1 MLIFDAHLDLA
12 WNAIDWN
19 RDLTLEVDE
28 IRRGE
33 ACAADVGAAHGV
45 RRKGAGRGTTS
56 LPELRRAEVGICVA
70 TVLDRTARP
79 ETDVPGF
86 PGSASQEL
94 SYAKAQGQLAYY
106 RALEHLG
113 WMRAITDTASL
124 DAHMADWQRD
134 PDTTPV
140 GYILSMEGGDP
151 IVEPD
156 WVASW
161 HDQGLRA
168 IGPAHYGVSRYAH
181 GTSRPGGL
189 TEDGRVLLRE
199 MQALDMVLDLSHLAD
214 EAFWQAIELYDAP
227 VIASHNNCRALVP
240 GDRQFSDEQIRAIAE
255 RGGAIG
261 VALDAWMLYPG
272 WIRGETDPSVVAM
285 DAVVDQ
291 IDHVCEVTGTSEH
304 VAIGSDLDGGFGTEQ
319 TPRDLDTIADLQRI
333 PELLRQRGYEERAIE
348 GIMHGNWLRVFGGA
362 LAR

>member
-19 RDLTLEVDE
+19 RDLCLEVDE
-28 IRRGE
+28 IRRRE
-33 ACAADVGAAHGV
+33 AGLEK
-45 RRKGAGRGTTS
+45 KGAGRSTTS
-56 LPELRRAEVGICVA
+56 LPELRRAEVGICIA

-106 RALEHLG
+106 RALERRG
-113 WMRAITDTASL
+113 WLRQIRNAAAL
-124 DAHMADWQRD
+124 DDHVAAWERNQNAGKAA
-134 PDTTPV
+134 PPIPI

-156 WVASW
+156 WVAHW
-161 HDQGLRA
+161 YEQGLRA
-168 IGPAHYGVSRYAH
+168 VGPAHYGVSRYAH

-189 TEDGRVLLRE
+189 TGDGRALLRE
-199 MQALDMVLDLSHLAD
+199 MQALGMVLDLSHLAD
-214 EAFWQAIELYDAP
+214 QAFWEAIELYDGP

-240 GDRQFSDEQIRAIAE
+240 GDRQFTDDQIRAISE
-255 RGGAIG
+255 RGGVIG

-272 WIRGETDPSVVAM
+272 WIRGKTDPSVVGM
-285 DAVVDQ
+285 EAVADQ
-291 IDHVCEVTGTSEH
+291 IDHICQVTGSH
-304 VAIGSDLDGGFGTEQ
+304 AHAAIGSDLDGGFGTEQ

-333 PELLRQRGYEERAIE
+333 PELLSERGYPQEAIE
-348 GIMHGNWLRVFGGA
+348 AIMHGNWLRLFRIA
-362 LAR
+362 LGER